1 MGHSRGDSALKMKRD
16 YLTTALALVLLASS
30 LAASAMC
37 YKFWR
42 VSQENRALQAYVAQV
57 TQKRNMVNSF
67 IVELNEYSLRNP
79 AITPLLDQMNFRLRL
94 TTNTI
99 PVQR

>member
-1 MGHSRGDSALKMKRD
+1 MKRD
-16 YLTTALALVLLASS
+16 YLTTILALVLLASS

-42 VSQENRALQAYVAQV
+42 LSQENRMLQLTVAQV
-57 TQKRNMVNSF
+57 TQKRNLVNSF
-67 IVELNEYSLRNP
+67 IVELNEYSLKNP
-79 AITPLLDQMNFRLRL
+79 QITPLLDQLNFRLRL

-99 PVQR
+99 PVAR

>member
-1 MGHSRGDSALKMKRD
+1 MKRD
-16 YLTTALALVLLASS
+16 YLTTILALALLASS

-42 VSQENRALQAYVAQV
+42 LSQENRALQTVVAQV
-57 TQKRNMVNSF
+57 NQKRAMVNSF
-67 IVELNEYSLRNP
+67 IVELNEYSLKNP

-99 PVQR
+99 PIAR

>member
-1 MGHSRGDSALKMKRD
+1 MKRD
-16 YLTTALALVLLASS
+16 YLTTILALTLLASS

-42 VSQENRALQAYVAQV
+42 LSQENRGLQSVVGQV
-57 TQKRNMVNSF
+57 NQKRAMVNSF

-79 AITPLLDQMNFRLRL
+79 AITPLLDQMSFRLRL

-99 PVQR
+99 PIAR